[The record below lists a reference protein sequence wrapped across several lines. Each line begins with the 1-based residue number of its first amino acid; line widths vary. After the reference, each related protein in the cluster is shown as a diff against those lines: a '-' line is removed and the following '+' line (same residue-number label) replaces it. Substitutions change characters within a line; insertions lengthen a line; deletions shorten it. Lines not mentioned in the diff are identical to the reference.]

1 MKDNM
6 DALLENAYIPKY
18 EPSEELNKAILEK
31 ACEIEQK
38 TKKGF
43 AGQLPKVAAV
53 VLALGL
59 ATPIGVYATN
69 YLIQNVFV
77 TEHGISVGEA
87 ELVDD
92 AELTQTGEEAK
103 IEVLSDVE
111 GGSEDKWIRKE
122 VKQIDNFTST
132 YYTFEDY
139 SVALAE
145 SGMDN
150 WLSKEYEDDNCVT
163 YVHTQAA
170 DWEDHELSVF
180 FYFGEK
186 QFSMTQ
192 MLRPGVDHTQGVHS
206 LVLQNTSNKRTYTS
220 KNGYEFVLVDEVRED
235 EMGKITKTYVM
246 ISYGEYL
253 GYFSFPEFTDDEIH
267 QILDSVVIPNE

>member
-6 DALLENAYIPKY
+6 DALLENAYIPEY

-31 ACEIEQK
+31 ACEIKQK

-53 VLALGL
+53 VL
-59 ATPIGVYATN
+59 
-69 YLIQNVFV
+69 
-77 TEHGISVGEA
+77 
-87 ELVDD
+87 
-92 AELTQTGEEAK
+92 
-103 IEVLSDVE
+103 
-111 GGSEDKWIRKE
+111 
-122 VKQIDNFTST
+122 
-132 YYTFEDY
+132 
-139 SVALAE
+139 ALAE

-220 KNGYEFVLVDEVRED
+220 KNGYEFVLVDEFRED

-253 GYFSFPEFTDDEIH
+253 GYFSFPEFTNDEIH
-267 QILDSVVIPNE
+267 QILDIL